1 LDGDRQ
7 ELRSIK
13 NELDDLKRASLVQ
26 VQMEQQQQ
34 QQQQEQQQQQ
44 QQQQHGRQA
53 PTPSRSVWVGGGGGD
68 AFAATK
74 RLAKERQDLI
84 STGAYNATHP
94 IIQAIDTKLQQ
105 LGQPIRDG
113 SA

>member
-1 LDGDRQ
+1 MDDEDQLMKQ
-7 ELRSIK
+7 ELV
-13 NELDDLKRASLVQ
+13 EDALDKV
-26 VQMEQQQQ
+26 
-34 QQQQEQQQQQ
+34 
-44 QQQQHGRQA
+44 
-53 PTPSRSVWVGGGGGD
+53 GGGD

>member
-1 LDGDRQ
+1 MVCCCCFVVLDNRG
-7 ELRSIK
+7 L
-13 NELDDLKRASLVQ
+13 
-26 VQMEQQQQ
+26 
-34 QQQQEQQQQQ
+34 
-44 QQQQHGRQA
+44 
-53 PTPSRSVWVGGGGGD
+53 VGGGGSD

-105 LGQPIRDG
+105 LEQPIRDG

>member
-1 LDGDRQ
+1 
-7 ELRSIK
+7 
-13 NELDDLKRASLVQ
+13 
-26 VQMEQQQQ
+26 MEQQ

-53 PTPSRSVWVGGGGGD
+53 PTPSRSAWVGGGGGD